1 MMKSLVPITLILL
14 GASCACYAAEDMAV
28 VVNKSVSLDT
38 LSASDVRVMIL
49 GEKQKWP
56 DGKAVIA
63 VEAPAESPERAMQL
77 KTVNKMTDAA
87 LKRYYMLAAFKG
99 KDTTPPKDLASAAAL
114 KLFVASNPGAIGC
127 IFASEVDASVK
138 VLKVD
143 GVAPGDPAYKLR

>member
-1 MMKSLVPITLILL
+1 MKSLFPIAIILL
-14 GASCACYAAEDMAV
+14 GGACGCYAADDLAV
-28 VVNKSVSLDT
+28 VVNKSVALDT

-49 GEKQKWP
+49 GEKPKWP

-63 VEAPAESPERAMQL
+63 VEAAPESPERAMQL

-87 LKRYYMLAAFKG
+87 LKRYYMLAAFNG
-99 KDTTPPKDLASAAAL
+99 KDTAPPKDLPSAAAL
-114 KLFVASNPGAIGC
+114 KQFVAGNPGAIGC
-127 IFASEVDASVK
+127 IFAADVDASVK